1 MNSSD
6 SGSLSEQFIRDQCR
20 ENACTL
26 ESNTFVSLLN
36 PGVKRFLIE
45 KADEL
50 KLQHDQGVVDPLAR
64 SPSAVVPW
72 NVKTLKS
79 LCSVF
84 VLLYEKNVPPT
95 VLFTKIMKNKKAN
108 IHSCPFAFV
117 IFDKYMVMKFP
128 NYFHHMCSTLKDPM
142 KVYFLILD

>member
-84 VLLYEKNVPPT
+84 VLLYEKMF
-95 VLFTKIMKNKKAN
+95 LQRF
-108 IHSCPFAFV
+108 CL
-117 IFDKYMVMKFP
+117 
-128 NYFHHMCSTLKDPM
+128 LK
-142 KVYFLILD
+142 